1 MRPAGRHGI
10 MTPFSMNPLTTRR
23 AFLRTSVIAGTTG
36 ALLHRLAANTRAPST
51 PLADDA
57 TQRTREW
64 LASRRVVTRRNIA
77 DLAPDDAGLK
87 LLRDGLRILRE
98 RSAANPLDP
107 RGWYAYA
114 QLHSAF
120 CGTNTYEDQVHYGW
134 FFLPWH
140 RGYLIALEQLLQDTV
155 AEPQLALPYW
165 DWTTSPQIPAAYAG
179 AGNPL
184 NDPTR
189 IYQPADIIP
198 WDLLNVGPILRAPT
212 WNSFGGHPRLSPQEP
227 QIEGCLE
234 QGCHNNTHNWMGGN
248 IGTFSGAGYD
258 PVFHLHHGQVDRL
271 WEAWVAAS
279 PHHRNPTDARWLEKR
294 YFFYGPDGRPFAI
307 RVGDMVDT
315 TKVGYRFDSLSF
327 NLNVR
332 ALPAYRD
339 AARVRDGFVPV
350 GDVVRTPVAAGDR
363 TQLLAALGQARTR
376 VILEFERKQLPI
388 HPYCVRI
395 YLGARGEPEPA
406 GPEDTRFVGT
416 YTYLPIPGLELGL
429 DRLCV
434 TQLEVTDRH
443 AALLRSGVPLVA
455 TLVPLQL
462 RDRIIPPQSLEIRD
476 ARLRIDA

>member
-1 MRPAGRHGI
+1 MNSRSPAPSR
-10 MTPFSMNPLTTRR
+10 TRR
-23 AFLRTSVIAGTTG
+23 QFLRNVALGLGAGT
-36 ALLHRLAANTRAPST
+36 LLARNPSLAQEASAP
-51 PLADDA
+51 PPDA
-57 TQRTREW
+57 TARTRDW
-64 LASRRVVTRRNIA
+64 LASRRVVTRRNLA
-77 DLAPDDAGLK
+77 DLAPDGAEVK
-87 LLRDGLRILRE
+87 LLRDAFRILRA

-140 RGYLIALEQLLQDTV
+140 RGYLIALEQLIQDTV

-179 AGNPL
+179 ADNPL
-184 NDPTR
+184 SDPTR
-189 IYQPADIIP
+189 IMQPADVLP

-212 WNSFGGHPRLSPQEP
+212 WNSFGGHPRIDPTAP

-248 IGTFSGAGYD
+248 IATFSGAGYD
-258 PVFHLHHGQVDRL
+258 PIFHLHHSQVDRL
-271 WEAWVAAS
+271 WAAWRAAAPS
-279 PHHRNPTDARWLEKR
+279 THLDPTDSRWLEKR
-294 YFFYGPDGRPFAI
+294 YFFYDPQGRPFSL

-315 TKVGYRFDSLSF
+315 TKVGYRFDSLAF
-327 NLNVR
+327 NLRVA
-332 ALPAYRD
+332 ALPAYRTA
-339 AARVRDGFVPV
+339 AARDDFVPA
-350 GDVVRTPVAAGDR
+350 GEIVRTPVALDDTSR
-363 TQLLAALGQARTR
+363 PQFLAALGTPRAR
-376 VILEFERKQLPI
+376 VILEFARKQLPI

-395 YLGARGEPEPA
+395 YLGTPGEAAPA
-406 GPEDTRFVGT
+406 GPADARFVGT

-434 TQLEVTDRH
+434 TQVEVTEKH
-443 AALLRSGVPLVA
+443 AALLRSGSPLVA
-455 TLVPLQL
+455 TLVPVQL
-462 RDRIIPPQSLEIRD
+462 RDRIIPPQTLVVEN

>member
-1 MRPAGRHGI
+1 MLFRQHALDCLMNSHTSRRRFLHTALAGGATLALTRGGSPA
-10 MTPFSMNPLTTRR
+10 
-23 AFLRTSVIAGTTG
+23 AFGASV
-36 ALLHRLAANTRAPST
+36 
-51 PLADDA
+51 DDA
-57 TQRTREW
+57 TARTRDW
-64 LASRRVVTRRNIA
+64 LATRRVVTRRNIA
-77 DLAPDDAGLK
+77 DLAPEGAELK
-87 LLRDGLRILRE
+87 LLRDALRIVRD
-98 RSAANPLDP
+98 RSAVNPLDP

-140 RGYLIALEQLLQDTV
+140 RGYLIALEQLLQDAV

-184 NDPTR
+184 SDPTR
-189 IYQPADIIP
+189 IMQSEDVLP

-212 WNSFGGHPRLSPQEP
+212 WNSFGGHPRIDPAAP

-248 IGTFSGAGYD
+248 IASFSGAGYD
-258 PVFHLHHGQVDRL
+258 PIFHLHHGQVDRL
-271 WEAWVAAS
+271 WAAWRAFDPAA
-279 PHHRNPTDARWLEKR
+279 HRDPTDSRWLEKR
-294 YFFYGPDGRPFAI
+294 YFFYDPQGRPFAL
-307 RVGDMVDT
+307 RVGDLVDT
-315 TKVGYRFDSLSF
+315 TKVGYRFDSLAF
-327 NLNVR
+327 NLNVP
-332 ALPAYRD
+332 ALPVYRTT
-339 AARVRDGFVPV
+339 AVRDDFVAA
-350 GDVVRTPVAAGDR
+350 GDVVRTPVTIDATSR
-363 TQLLAALGQARTR
+363 PQLLAALGARRAR

-395 YLGARGEPEPA
+395 YLGAPGEAMPA
-406 GPEDTRFVGT
+406 GPADARFVGT

-434 TQLEVTDRH
+434 TQLEITDKH
-443 AALLRSGVPLVA
+443 AALLRSGSPLVA
-455 TLVPLQL
+455 MLVPVQL
-462 RDRIIPPQSLEIRD
+462 RDRVIPPQALVVQN

>member
-1 MRPAGRHGI
+1 MP
-10 MTPFSMNPLTTRR
+10 STRR
-23 AFLRTSVIAGTTG
+23 NFLGTAFAAGAAA
-36 ALLHRLAANTRAPST
+36 ALTRAL
-51 PLADDA
+51 PLSAQNAPPDA
-57 TQRTREW
+57 AARTRDW
-64 LASRRVVTRRNIA
+64 LAGRRVVTRRNIA
-77 DLAPDDAGLK
+77 DLAPDGAAVK
-87 LLRDGLRILRE
+87 LLRDAFRILRE

-140 RGYLIALEQLLQDTV
+140 RGYLVALEQLLQDTV

-179 AGNPL
+179 PGNPL
-184 NDPTR
+184 SDPTR
-189 IYQPADIIP
+189 IMQPADVLP

-212 WNSFGGHPRLSPQEP
+212 WNSFGGHPRLDPAAP

-258 PVFHLHHGQVDRL
+258 PIFHLHHGQVDRL
-271 WEAWVAAS
+271 WSAWRAGDPAT
-279 PHHRNPTDARWLEKR
+279 HLDPTDSRWLEKR
-294 YFFYGPDGRPFAI
+294 YFFYDPQGRPFAL

-315 TKVGYRFDSLSF
+315 TKVGYRFDSLAF
-327 NLNVR
+327 NLNVP
-332 ALPAYRD
+332 ALPIYRT
-339 AARVRDGFVPV
+339 AAAKVRDDFVPA
-350 GDVVRTPVAAGDR
+350 GEILRTPVALDNATR
-363 TQLLAALGQARTR
+363 PQLLAALGAPRAR

-395 YLGARGEPEPA
+395 YLGAPGEAAPTGPA
-406 GPEDTRFVGT
+406 DARFVGT

-434 TQLEVTDRH
+434 TQLEVTEKH
-443 AALLRSGVPLVA
+443 AALLRSGSPLVA
-455 TLVPLQL
+455 TLVPVQL
-462 RDRIIPPQSLEIRD
+462 RDRIIPPQALLVQN

>member
-1 MRPAGRHGI
+1 MSILP
-10 MTPFSMNPLTTRR
+10 SRR
-23 AFLRTSVIAGTTG
+23 AFLRTS
-36 ALLHRLAANTRAPST
+36 LAAGAAGAAYALSRPLTAATSKGPSPT
-51 PLADDA
+51 ADDA
-57 TQRTREW
+57 VQRTREW

-77 DLAPDDAGLK
+77 DLKPDDAGLR
-87 LLRDGLRILRE
+87 LLRDALRILRE

-140 RGYLIALEQLLQDTV
+140 RGYLLALEQLVQDAV

-165 DWTTSPQIPAAYAG
+165 DWTTSPQIPRAYSG
-179 AGNPL
+179 ADNPL
-184 NDPTR
+184 SDPTR
-189 IYQPADIIP
+189 IYQPDDVIP

-212 WNSFGGHPRLSPQEP
+212 WNSFGGYPRLSPNEP

-248 IGTFSGAGYD
+248 IATFSGAGYD

-271 WEAWVAAS
+271 WDAWLAVS
-279 PHHRNPTDARWLEKR
+279 PERRNPTDARWLEKR
-294 YFFYGPDGRPFAI
+294 YFFYGPDGRPFVI
-307 RVGDMVDT
+307 RVGDMTDT
-315 TKVGYRFDSLSF
+315 TKLGYRFDSLSF

-332 ALPAYRD
+332 GLPVYRD
-339 AARVRDGFVPV
+339 TDKVRNDFVAAGE
-350 GDVVRTPVAAGDR
+350 VVRTPVTIDAGSR
-363 TQLLAALGQARTR
+363 APLLAALGQPRTR

-395 YLGARGEPEPA
+395 YLGAAGEAAPT
-406 GPEDTRFVGT
+406 GPEDARFVGT

-429 DRLCV
+429 DRLCI

-443 AALLRSGVPLVA
+443 ATLLRSGAPLVA

-462 RDRIIPPQSLEIRD
+462 RDRVIPPQALEVKG